1 VAGRADT
8 ARLLAELSLVDKFS
22 PGVNSALKSVGR
34 LETGVGRVGKGFGQ
48 MSAGVARAGTI
59 VAGAAI
65 TGLGAAA
72 KAAIDWE
79 DAFTG
84 VVKTV
89 DEADL
94 AKAGL
99 TFDDIS
105 NSLRKMSTE
114 MPNTAVELAGIAEAA
129 GAMGIAGKD
138 IEAFTRQVAIMAS
151 TTNVAAEEGAVALG
165 QMQNV
170 IGLTADEFDNFVASL
185 VHLGNV
191 GNSTEAQ
198 ILEIARRSGG
208 AAKLF
213 GIAKDETLGWAAAA
227 ANLGLNEELAGT
239 ALQKMFLEAMPKYI
253 KGSKLLQKIT
263 GQTGAQLKESYEK
276 DAGGAMQSLIKDL
289 SKLDKGARLEAI
301 QSLFG
306 KTSGITRLVN
316 GLADSYAQ
324 NLAPSLDGATQSW
337 EEATA
342 AQIEFEKRN
351 ATVRSAIARLKN
363 GITDA
368 AVTLGEGFAPAVGR
382 AADKL
387 AKFLG
392 DDANRS
398 AIKSIGEDIG
408 AAIDGIDWQQ
418 VLDGAKSLA
427 GILKESMGW
436 AKRLFDLFMALPG
449 PIKEAGLGFI
459 AINKLSGGL
468 FGAGVGNV
476 IGGIGETIAR
486 SAGSKLP
493 GVGKLF
499 AQPVFVTNFPPGFGA
514 GGGLPGAAAGI
525 GAGTLLAGAAITAAA
540 AGAVIAVQQIESQKN
555 TDFSADIKAGLDSSI
570 FGKTQGEL
578 RTALAGVDQ
587 GIADLQSNPLHVLVA
602 GDALANL
609 QSMKASLEAQLANPK
624 NAMGGQSRQ
633 DNDPDK
639 RQWRNDNPERLVALA
654 KAREASARRQAAEQ
668 RDAAFAIR
676 DRVDSG
682 AAEQKSAVDAAKT
695 RLAAAADRGTTVISS
710 TTRSGAVQTAAATRG
725 VAPPIVSAIRSI
737 PAPIVNV
744 SVTAATV
751 TKNIT
756 YQNRSG
762 NGNGS
767 SGGGGSHPGAGLA

>member
-34 LETGVGRVGKGFGQ
+34 LEKGVGRVGKGFGQ
-48 MSAGVARAGTI
+48 MSSGVTRAGTI
-59 VAGAAI
+59 IAGAAV

-72 KAAIDWE
+72 KAAIEWE

-114 MPNTAVELAGIAEAA
+114 MPNTAIELAGIAEAA

-151 TTNVAAEEGAVALG
+151 TTNVSAEEGAVALG

-170 IGLTADEFDNFVASL
+170 IGLTGDEFDNFVASL
-185 VHLGNV
+185 VALGNA

-198 ILEIARRSGG
+198 ILEIARRAGG

-213 GIAKDETLGWAAAA
+213 GIAKEETLGWAAAA

-239 ALQKMFLEAMPKYI
+239 ALQKMFVELLPDYI
-253 KGSKLLQKIT
+253 KGSKTLQEVT
-263 GQTGAQLKESYEK
+263 GQTGKQLKQAYEK
-276 DAGGAMQSLIKDL
+276 DAGGAIQSLIKDL
-289 SKLDKGARLEAI
+289 SKLGKADRLEAI
-301 QSLFG
+301 QALFG
-306 KTSGITRLVN
+306 KGSGITRLVN

-324 NLAPSLDGATQSW
+324 NLEPSLDGATQSW

-351 ATVRSAIARLKN
+351 ATVRSAIARLSN
-363 GITDA
+363 GVKDA

-382 AADKL
+382 AATKL
-387 AKFLG
+387 ASFLG

-398 AIKSIGEDIG
+398 AIKSLGEDIG
-408 AAIDGIDWQQ
+408 KAIDDIDWDEA
-418 VLDGAKSLA
+418 LDAAKSFV
-427 GILKESMGW
+427 GILKDALGW
-436 AKRLFDLFMALPG
+436 AKRIFDVFNALPAPVKG
-449 PIKEAGLGFI
+449 AAAGFL
-459 AINKLSGGL
+459 ALDKLSGGL
-468 FGAGVGNV
+468 IGAGAGNI
-476 IGGIGETIAR
+476 IGGLGETIAR
-486 SAGSKLP
+486 SAGGKLP

-499 AQPVFVTNFPPGFGA
+499 AQPVFVTNWPMGGLGGA
-514 GGGLPGAAAGI
+514 GGAGV
-525 GAGTLLAGAAITAAA
+525 AGAAGKGLSALSKVFLVGEAIGLAATVLQVRNEISDGNTAHAQAISNQTAAFIDSNPNPA
-540 AGAVIAVQQIESQKN
+540 ALQ
-555 TDFSADIKAGLDSSI
+555 
-570 FGKTQGEL
+570 
-578 RTALAGVDQ
+578 TALDGVNQ
-587 GIADLQSNPLHVLVA
+587 GISDLTSNPLLTIVQ
-602 GDALANL
+602 GDALVELRKMRSSLMAERTRKEGLSGNDKEDRNNPVPPAIAEMRTEFVS
-609 QSMKASLEAQLANPK
+609 QVKAVQKQTA
-624 NAMGGQSRQ
+624 
-633 DNDPDK
+633 D
-639 RQWRNDNPERLVALA
+639 VALQVQRKGEQTVTSVGQA
-654 KAREASARRQAAEQ
+654 KT
-668 RDAAFAIR
+668 
-676 DRVDSG
+676 
-682 AAEQKSAVDAAKT
+682 AVDASKN

-710 TTRSGAVQTAAATRG
+710 TTRDVASATRQ
-725 VAPPIVSAIRSI
+725 VAPPIVSAIRNL
-737 PAPIVNV
+737 PVPIVNV
-744 SVTAATV
+744 NVTAATV
-751 TKNIT
+751 TKSVT

-762 NGNGS
+762 PGNGS
-767 SGGGGSHPGAGLA
+767 SGGGSHPGSIPV